1 MCAMQKNTTP
11 CYYSDYLDLDKFL
24 DAQNPVSGQYQEQE
38 AHDELLFIIVHQAY
52 ELWFKQIL
60 HELKAVMQVFAAE
73 EVKDE
78 QLTGIVH
85 KLKRIITIQQLLN
98 VAVVVMFSRNLRIIN
113 NFFFFDP

>member
-52 ELWFKQIL
+52 ELWFKQVL
-60 HELKAVMQVFAAE
+60 HELRSVIKIFDTENLNENQHGKIIQRF
-73 EVKDE
+73 D
-78 QLTGIVH
+78 
-85 KLKRIITIQQLLN
+85 RIIKIQKVLN
-98 VAVVVMFSRNLRIIN
+98 SLK
-113 NFFFFDP
+113 DS